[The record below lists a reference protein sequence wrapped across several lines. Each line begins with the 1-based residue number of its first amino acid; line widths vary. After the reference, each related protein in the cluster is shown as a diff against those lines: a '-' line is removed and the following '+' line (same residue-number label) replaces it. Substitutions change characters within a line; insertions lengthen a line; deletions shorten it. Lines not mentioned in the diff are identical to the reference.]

1 MKNLSTQSRFY
12 LVSVYLAGALLLSI
26 NLLDFTITD
35 PVIFATLCTLGSI
48 LHILKVEGATNRS
61 HYTFSFLIFG
71 FAIIFLPPTLALIVI
86 IVSNVAE
93 WAWNRPPWFI
103 QLFNISCYIISAQIA
118 ILVYQYFN
126 APGTFTSWEVILA
139 IALAMI
145 SFTVVNHMLVGI
157 ILWLARGENFKQSG
171 IFDMVP
177 ISIDLIMLTL
187 GASLVLI
194 WNYNPYALL
203 IFLAP
208 LYPIYISLKIPSLER
223 KTETDQKT
231 GLFNHNYFM
240 EHLKNELNRA
250 NRYDRPLSI
259 IMADLDLLRNIN
271 NTYGHLAGDEVL
283 KGVADILKHSVRE
296 YDVVARFGGEEF
308 AILLPEAETEK
319 AIERA
324 EFIRREI
331 ENARFNIPTSV
342 NPIQATLSLGIA
354 TRENFEQTG
363 EEIIHNAD
371 AALYNSKLKG
381 RNRAFAYA
389 HNTFKLVKPGTAVI
403 QVVDTQ
409 PLPRENEAPAHAETE
424 YSASSRQYVA
434 RESTGAKHAA
444 QEPVKAEAKQDDTPP
459 DAKPRSSHPKVL
471 LYIAGLAVIAIIF
484 SAFAFSKPLNLN
496 GFLLE
501 KHWIGL
507 VAISLIVISTEWLSI
522 DLYVK
527 NTSLSS
533 TAVPLVAGFILFGP
547 FGVVAISLVY
557 AITAG
562 IKYRSPFNRVV
573 FNLSNHVIAGMT
585 INLLLT
591 PTSVLL
597 SSLGAQLYELL
608 TALLASTV
616 MFLITTS
623 LISIGIGT
631 NLRQSPFQ
639 IWSEQYKWMTPYY
652 VGIGLVAYA
661 LIFGYKYAS
670 EGGLLVMIIP
680 LFILRYSQMQY
691 VEHTRKVVTELRNK
705 NQELEKSTNE
715 INELNEGL
723 LATLS
728 EIIDLRDPYVLG
740 HSKQVSE
747 YSTKIAHQLKL
758 SNRQVGLIHKAGLL
772 HDIGKLG
779 IPMEILTKPSK
790 LTPEEYEIIKSHAAL
805 GGELVKN
812 SPSLRQL
819 VPIIRHH
826 HEFYN
831 GEGYPDKLAGNQIS
845 IEARIVA
852 VADAIEAMISDR
864 PYRKALKPERIVE
877 ELSRNSGSQFDP
889 IVIEAAIK
897 MLKSMNTLEKT
908 ATIRTDTQLRVS
920 QQFSTMVPKKI

>member
-1 MKNLSTQSRFY
+1 MKNLSLHSKIY
-12 LVSVYLAGALLLSI
+12 LVAVYLAGALFLFL
-26 NLLDFTITD
+26 NLLDFTIVD
-35 PVIFATLCTLGSI
+35 PVIFAALSLFGSI
-48 LHILKVEGATNRS
+48 LHIFKVEGATNRS

-71 FAIIFLPPTLALIVI
+71 FAIIFLPPPLAVIVI
-86 IVSNVAE
+86 IISNVAE
-93 WAWNRPPWFI
+93 WVWHRPPWFI
-103 QLFNISCYIISAQIA
+103 QLFNISCYIISAEVA
-118 ILVYQYFN
+118 ILVYRSF
-126 APGTFTSWEVILA
+126 AVAGTFTSWEVIVA
-139 IALAMI
+139 IVLAMVC
-145 SFTVVNHMLVGI
+145 FTVVNHMLVGV

-171 IFDMVP
+171 IFDLVP
-177 ISIDLIMLTL
+177 IYIDLVMLTL

-231 GLFNHNYFM
+231 GLFNHHYFM
-240 EHLKNELNRA
+240 EQLKNELHRA

-283 KGVADILKHSVRE
+283 KGVADILKRSVRE

-342 NPIQATLSLGIA
+342 DPIQATLSLGIA

-381 RNRAFAYA
+381 RNRAFAYT
-389 HNTFKLVKPGTAVI
+389 HNTFKLVEPGTATI
-403 QVVDTQ
+403 HVVEEEQ
-409 PLPRENEAPAHAETE
+409 LPLEIEDAGRGEAG

-434 RESTGAKHAA
+434 RQPSNAEPQVEKPAKVETRQDSHPPA
-444 QEPVKAEAKQDDTPP
+444 PKPKA
-459 DAKPRSSHPKVL
+459 SSHPKVL
-471 LYIAGLAVIAIIF
+471 LYIAFLAVTATILSVLAL
-484 SAFAFSKPLNLN
+484 STPYDWD
-496 GFLLE
+496 GFFLENHWGGLL
-501 KHWIGL
+501 
-507 VAISLIVISTEWLSI
+507 VISLIIISTEWFSI

-547 FGVVAISLVY
+547 QGVLLTSLVY
-557 AITAG
+557 ATTAG

-573 FNLSNHVIAGMT
+573 FNLSNHIIAGMV
-585 INLLLT
+585 INLVMIMTGDLI
-591 PTSVLL
+591 
-597 SSLGAQLYELL
+597 SSLGRQIGELSL
-608 TALLASTV
+608 ALAGSV
-616 MFLITTS
+616 IMFLITTS
-623 LISIGIGT
+623 LISIGIGAS
-631 NLRQSPFQ
+631 LKQSSIQ
-639 IWSEQYKWMTPYY
+639 VWTEQYKWMAPYY
-652 VGIGLVAYA
+652 LGIGLVAYA
-661 LIFGYKYAS
+661 LIFGYEYAGI
-670 EGGLLVMIIP
+670 GGLLVMMIP

-691 VEHTRKVVTELRNK
+691 VEHTRNIVTELRDK
-705 NQELEKSTNE
+705 NQELEKSANE
-715 INELNEGL
+715 INDLNEGL
-723 LATLS
+723 LTTLS

-740 HSKQVSE
+740 HSKQVST
-747 YSTKIAHQLKL
+747 YSTRIATLLKL
-758 SNRQVGLIHKAGLL
+758 SDRQIKLIRKAGLL

-779 IPMEILTKPSK
+779 VSMEILTKPGK
-790 LTPEEYEIIKSHAAL
+790 LTREEFENIKRHAAL
-805 GGELVKN
+805 GGDLVKN
-812 SPSLRQL
+812 SPSLRPL

-831 GEGYPDKLAGNQIS
+831 GEGYPDKLAGSQIP
-845 IEARIVA
+845 IEARVVA
-852 VADAIEAMISDR
+852 VADAIEAMVSDR
-864 PYRKALKPERIVE
+864 PYRKSLRLEQVVQELKK
-877 ELSRNSGSQFDP
+877 NAGTQFDP
-889 IVIEAAIK
+889 LVVKEAVE
-897 MLKSMNTLEKT
+897 MLESDMGSKDASVAQKDGSKV
-908 ATIRTDTQLRVS
+908 AVS
-920 QQFSTMVPKKI
+920 GLAAKPHVS

>member
-1 MKNLSTQSRFY
+1 MKDLSIQSRFY
-12 LVSVYLAGALLLSI
+12 LVIVYLTGALLLSI
-26 NLLDFTITD
+26 NLMDFTVTD
-35 PVIFATLCTLGSI
+35 PAIFSALCILGSI

-71 FAIIFLPPTLALIVI
+71 FAILFLPPALALIVI
-86 IVSNVAE
+86 IVSNLAE

-103 QLFNISCYIISAQIA
+103 QAFNISCYIISAQIA
-118 ILVYQYFN
+118 ILIYQRLN
-126 APGTFTSWEVILA
+126 LSGDFTSRDTILA

-145 SFTVVNHMLVGI
+145 GFTLVNHMLVGV
-157 ILWLARGENFKQSG
+157 ILWLARGESFKESG
-171 IFDMVP
+171 IFDFVP
-177 ISIDLIMLTL
+177 MAIDLIMLTS
-187 GASLVLI
+187 GASLVLV
-194 WNYNPYALL
+194 WTYNPYALL

-240 EHLKNELNRA
+240 EQLKNELNRA

-283 KGVADILKHSVRE
+283 KGVADILKRSVRE

-308 AILLPEAETEK
+308 AILMPEAETEK

-331 ENARFNIPTSV
+331 ENARFTIPTSI

-381 RNRAFAYA
+381 RNRAFAYT
-389 HNTFKLVKPGTAVI
+389 HNSFKLVEPGTAVI
-403 QVVDTQ
+403 QVVNSQ
-409 PLPRENEAPAHAETE
+409 KVQRENENPDHSDAGYPA
-424 YSASSRQYVA
+424 ASSQYVA
-434 RESTGAKHAA
+434 RESSNAGIPAK
-444 QEPVKAEAKQDDTPP
+444 EPAGLETRQDDVPP
-459 DAKPRSSHPKVL
+459 VIKPSASRPKVL
-471 LYIAGLAVIAIIF
+471 LYISFLAVTAVLF
-484 SAFAFSKPLNLN
+484 SALAFSRPYNLN
-496 GFLLE
+496 GFLPD

-507 VAISLIVISTEWLSI
+507 LAISLIVISTEWFSI

-547 FGVVAISLVY
+547 PGVLVTSLVY
-557 AITAG
+557 AVTAG
-562 IKYRSPFNRVV
+562 VKYRSPFNRMV
-573 FNLSNHVIAGMT
+573 FNLSNHIIAGMV
-585 INLLLT
+585 IHFLLALT
-591 PTSVLL
+591 GVLF
-597 SSLGAQLYELL
+597 SSLGVQPDELSS
-608 TALLASTV
+608 ALLASMI

-623 LISIGIGT
+623 LISVGIGT
-631 NLRQSPFQ
+631 DLRQSPLQ
-639 IWSEQYKWMTPYY
+639 IWNEQYKWMTPYY
-652 VGIGLVAYA
+652 LGIGLVAYA
-661 LIFGYKYAS
+661 LIFGYRNAGV
-670 EGGLLVMIIP
+670 GGLLVMMIP
-680 LFILRYSQMQY
+680 LFILRYSQTHY

-705 NQELEKSTNE
+705 NQELEKSADE
-715 INELNEGL
+715 INALNDGL
-723 LATLS
+723 LTTLS

-747 YSTKIAHQLKL
+747 YSTRIATLLKL
-758 SNRQVGLIHKAGLL
+758 SDRQIKLIRKAGLL

-779 IPMEILTKPSK
+779 VPMEILTKPGK
-790 LTPEEYEIIKSHAAL
+790 LTREEFETIKRHAAL
-805 GGELVKN
+805 GGDLVKN
-812 SPSLRQL
+812 SPSLRPL

-831 GEGYPDKLAGNQIS
+831 GGGYPDRLAGNQIP
-845 IEARIVA
+845 IEARVVA
-852 VADAIEAMISDR
+852 VADAIEAMASDR
-864 PYRKALKPERIVE
+864 PYRKALKLENIIE
-877 ELSRNSGSQFDP
+877 ELNKNSGIQFDP
-889 IVIEAAIK
+889 LVVKEATKILEAEIANEDA
-897 MLKSMNTLEKT
+897 LK
-908 ATIRTDTQLRVS
+908 IQRDTPVMGASRLAVKPQ
-920 QQFSTMVPKKI
+920 TP

>member
-1 MKNLSTQSRFY
+1 MKNLSIQSRIY
-12 LVSVYLAGALLLSI
+12 LVIVYLTGALLLSI
-26 NLLDFTITD
+26 NLLDFALVD
-35 PVIFATLCTLGSI
+35 SAIFAALCILGSI

-71 FAIIFLPPTLALIVI
+71 FAIIFLPPVLALIVI
-86 IVSNVAE
+86 IVSNIAE

-118 ILVYQYFN
+118 ILVYQYLN
-126 APGTFTSWEVILA
+126 APGTFTSWEVIVA

-145 SFTVVNHMLVGI
+145 SFTVVNHMLVGL

-171 IFDMVP
+171 IFDLVP
-177 ISIDLIMLTL
+177 ITIDLIMLTL

-240 EHLKNELNRA
+240 EQLKNELHRA

-381 RNRAFAYA
+381 RNRAFAYT
-389 HNTFKLVKPGTAVI
+389 HSTFKLVKPGTNGI
-403 QVVDTQ
+403 QVVETQ
-409 PLPRENEAPAHAETE
+409 PLQQENASSPEVEAR
-424 YSASSRQYVA
+424 YSASSRQYIA
-434 RESTGAKHAA
+434 RES
-444 QEPVKAEAKQDDTPP
+444 EKAEPP
-459 DAKPRSSHPKVL
+459 AVETVNPDPAEEERPSVNKPGTSQPKVL
-471 LYIAGLAVIAIIF
+471 LYITALALTAIAL
-484 SAFAFSKPLNLN
+484 SAMAFSKPLDL
-496 GFLLE
+496 GAFLLDR
-501 KHWIGL
+501 HWIGL
-507 VAISLIVISTEWLSI
+507 VAISLIVISTEWFSI

-533 TAVPLVAGFILFGP
+533 TAVPLVASFILFGP
-547 FGVVAISLVY
+547 LGVAATSLVY

-562 IKYRSPFNRVV
+562 IKYRSPFNRIV

-585 INLLLT
+585 INLLLSLT
-591 PTSVLL
+591 GGYF
-597 SSLGAQLYELL
+597 SSLGAQLSELL
-608 TALLASTV
+608 SALLASTV

-623 LISIGIGT
+623 LISVGIGT

-670 EGGLLVMIIP
+670 VGGLLVMMIP

-705 NQELEKSTNE
+705 NQELEKSANE

-723 LATLS
+723 LTTLS

-747 YSTKIAHQLKL
+747 YSTRIATLLKL
-758 SNRQVGLIHKAGLL
+758 SDRQIKLIRKAGLL

-779 IPMEILTKPSK
+779 VSMEILTKPGK
-790 LTPEEYEIIKSHAAL
+790 LTAEEFEKIKRHAAL
-805 GGELVKN
+805 GGDLVKN
-812 SPSLRQL
+812 SPSLRPL

-831 GEGYPDKLAGNQIS
+831 GRGYPDKLAGSHIP
-845 IEARIVA
+845 IEARVVA
-852 VADAIEAMISDR
+852 VADAIEAMVSDR
-864 PYRKALKPERIVE
+864 PYRKSLRLEQVIDELK
-877 ELSRNSGSQFDP
+877 RNSGTQFDP
-889 IVIEAAIK
+889 LVVKEAVE
-897 MLKSMNTLEKT
+897 MLEEDIADRNAETAQRDNPKLTISGLATKPQTL
-908 ATIRTDTQLRVS
+908 
-920 QQFSTMVPKKI
+920 